1 MLHGHETG
9 RIVRFAN
16 GEYIEVHKPLDAH
29 ERWLRVQ
36 HDAIR
41 PLEIE
46 PAEDSR
52 GVRRKG
58 YRARPHA
65 PAALADVLRGPHRAR
80 DARPSWRRRTRTAST
95 TRSRPSG
102 RTHRL
107 SSAGAVGGGQHLVD
121 PQDETAPDGRN
132 R

>member
-1 MLHGHETG
+1 M
-9 RIVRFAN
+9 RFAN

-58 YRARPHA
+58 YGLDRMRQRLSQTFYEDRIEPVTPAELAASHSHGEHDAIEPTRRARA
-65 PAALADVLRGPHRAR
+65 GRAD
-80 DARPSWRRRTRTAST
+80 RRR
-95 TRSRPSG
+95 G
-102 RTHRL
+102 RRAAPGG
-107 SSAGAVGGGQHLVD
+107 SAG
-121 PQDETAPDGRN
+121 
-132 R
+132 

>member
-36 HDAIR
+36 HDASA

-52 GVRRKG
+52 GVPSQG
-58 YRARPHA
+58 LRAGPDA
-65 PAALADVLRGPHRAR
+65 AAALADVLRGPRRAR
-80 DARPSWRRRTRTAST
+80 HARRAGRAHSHGEHDAIEPTRRARA
-95 TRSRPSG
+95 G
-102 RTHRL
+102 RADR
-107 SSAGAVGGGQHLVD
+107 V
-121 PQDETAPDGRN
+121 P
-132 R
+132 